1 MPQKYFLKCIAFID
15 NIKENL
21 AGIPVLKRREHALET
36 EIQL

>member
-1 MPQKYFLKCIAFID
+1 MPQKYFLKWTALID

-21 AGIPVLKRREHALET
+21 AGRPILKRREHALET

>member
-1 MPQKYFLKCIAFID
+1 MPQKYFLKWTALID

-21 AGIPVLKRREHALET
+21 AGRPILKRQHALET